1 MLTIS
6 KIAAIKLEEHLVHQC
21 TEVGI
26 GFRVIVNTDED
37 GQATVGI
44 KLDRRRQEDEV
55 FELGNVMAFLD
66 SNTAIQ
72 IGEHQI
78 DYLDEPDG
86 GFILKD
92 LSPTS

>member
-6 KIAAIKLEEHLVHQC
+6 KIAATKLQEHLVHKC
-21 TEVGI
+21 IEAGI
-26 GFRVIVNTDED
+26 GFRVIVNTDEN
-37 GQATVGI
+37 GRANVGI
-44 KLDRRRQEDEV
+44 KLDRQHQEDEV
-55 FELGNVMAFLD
+55 VELGNVVVFLD